1 MEITGTLVMAADT
14 VLLPVEQLSDD
25 LRRQV
30 QAAEGDYA
38 VMRPNSRTS
47 ARIIDGD
54 AAKLLEEFRR
64 PNTVVQAVIEY
75 CSATKSD
82 PESILEAAFPMLE
95 RLVHARL
102 LVPADSPNN
111 RSIRPLLEVGS
122 HFAGVE
128 IIACIQALEDTDLY
142 RVKTS
147 HGETAALKLMRSGA
161 GPEID
166 LMFQR
171 EAFVLEHL
179 DAAVTPAV
187 LATGVENDDH
197 YLLLSW
203 CDGSDCAG
211 TAARFRAS
219 ADYPALLGLSLA
231 ILESYAHLHAQ
242 NVIHSDVHPRNILV
256 DGNNSIRIVDF
267 GLSRI
272 ASVGNKF
279 RYSQRGGIGYFFE
292 PEYANP
298 VRSGRRPPVSS
309 MLGEQYSLAAL
320 LYFLITGK
328 HYIDFSLER
337 HEMLRQIAEDSP
349 LPFGS
354 RGLQPWPAVEEIL
367 VRALAKDPSAR
378 FASVASFADS
388 LRSISQLPNPTISAE
403 VTPVFHNTALETLA
417 HILKRLDGEG
427 PLLQS
432 GLTLAPRT
440 SITYGSAGVA
450 CGLHRIACAGQ
461 DPTVLSVADLWGERA
476 AREVG
481 FVDAW
486 YCPDV
491 EITLETVG
499 QVSPYHT
506 ESGVHFVK
514 NLIAHSMGDVVIQQR
529 ALEAFIFASLK
540 PCDNLDLTLG
550 RAGTLLTASHLL
562 AALGSEST
570 VNLAALRDLGN
581 DTMSY
586 IWQKLDSYPQ
596 ILECPQIRYSG
607 IAHGWAG
614 ILYATLCWSR
624 ASGVSLPPNTRERLD
639 QLAAL
644 AWHDGR
650 TVIWNRIIGGNER
663 DAAGPLVGGWCNGTA
678 GQVHLWLSAHSTF
691 KDDRYLVLADKAG
704 WHTAEADSRNGSLCC
719 GFSGQAYAL
728 LALYKQTGERAW
740 LHRAQGLAEKA
751 AIAYRELAPGRNS
764 DALLLRPDS
773 LYKGELGVAVLAAD
787 LQNPDDSAMPAFEF
801 IEF

>member
-14 VLLPVEQLSDD
+14 VLLPVEQLSED

-38 VMRPNSRTS
+38 VMRPNSRIS

-75 CSATKSD
+75 CSVTKSD

-122 HFAGVE
+122 GFAGVE
-128 IIACIQALEDTDLY
+128 IIACHPWPLEDTDLY
-142 RVKTS
+142 RVKILCI
-147 HGETAALKLMRSGA
+147 GETAALKLMRSGA

-203 CDGSDCAG
+203 CDGSDLRAG

-231 ILESYAHLHAQ
+231 ILESYAHLHARD
-242 NVIHSDVHPRNILV
+242 VIHSDVHPRNILV

-298 VRSGRRPPVSS
+298 VRSGRRPPFSS

-320 LYFLITGK
+320 LLFPHHRRK
-328 HYIDFSLER
+328 HYVDFSLER

-349 LPFGS
+349 LSFDS

-378 FASVASFADS
+378 FASVASFADA
-388 LRSISQLPNPTISAE
+388 LRSIGQLPSPTISPE

-461 DPTVLSVADLWGERA
+461 DPMVLSVADLWGERS

-514 NLIAHSMGDVVIQQR
+514 NLIAHSMGDIVIQQR
-529 ALEAFIFASLK
+529 ALEAFISASLK

-550 RAGTLLTASHLL
+550 RAGTLLAASHLL
-562 AALGSEST
+562 TALGSEST

-581 DTMSY
+581 GTMSA
-586 IWQKLDSYPQ
+586 IWQKLDSYSP
-596 ILECPQIRYSG
+596 ILECRQIRYSG

-650 TVIWNRIIGGNER
+650 TVIWNRLIGGNER

-678 GQVHLWLSAHSTF
+678 GQVHLWLTSPIPLSRTT
-691 KDDRYLVLADKAG
+691 DTWYLLIRLAGTPQKLIVG
-704 WHTAEADSRNGSLCC
+704 TV
-719 GFSGQAYAL
+719 AYAAAYQAKPML
-728 LALYKQTGERAW
+728 SSLSTSGSAKERGCTV
-740 LHRAQGLAEKA
+740 R
-751 AIAYRELAPGRNS
+751 R
-764 DALLLRPDS
+764 S
-773 LYKGELGVAVLAAD
+773 LPRKPRSL
-787 LQNPDDSAMPAFEF
+787 
-801 IEF
+801 IES